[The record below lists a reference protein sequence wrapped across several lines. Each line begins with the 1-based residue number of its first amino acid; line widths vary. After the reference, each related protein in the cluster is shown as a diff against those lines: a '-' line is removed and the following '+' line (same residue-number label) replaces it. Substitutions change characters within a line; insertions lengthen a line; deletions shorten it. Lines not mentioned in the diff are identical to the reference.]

1 VKYLAGLLFIKKEI
15 FYFDNYIMSSEIGF
29 AKITKGNVM
38 QRISHNFFSSG
49 LFVGLES
56 TNCKYVNT

>member
-29 AKITKGNVM
+29 AKITKENVM
-38 QRISHNFFSSG
+38 
-49 LFVGLES
+49 
-56 TNCKYVNT
+56 

>member
-1 VKYLAGLLFIKKEI
+1 MKYLAGLLFIKKEI

-29 AKITKGNVM
+29 AKITKKM
-38 QRISHNFFSSG
+38 LCKKQRTTLFSSG

-56 TNCKYVNT
+56 ANFKFVNT